1 MLSLADHEVAL
12 FGRAPLKA
20 AHRLHQLPLF
30 EDAALVDL
38 LDRMPR
44 QNLFALTMG
53 HDPARADQ
61 RRPASH
67 EGVSGRELLEAVKRG
82 RLWLNVTRVD
92 SCEPAYRKLLD
103 EVFAELSAKIPG
115 LRVDGRKATL
125 LISSPNA
132 QVYYHADAAPT
143 VLWHLRGSKRI
154 FLYPAN
160 DERFLSRH
168 DLEDIFAGVRTEYVP
183 WQPEFDAHAVF
194 YDLEPGELA
203 AWPQNAPHRVV
214 NHDSLNVSLSSEY
227 FTPQSRSRAR
237 LFNAN
242 RFLRKTLRLGDLP
255 LVRRL
260 TLGTDEGALSAAP
273 RIAAHR
279 LGKALRLDERNTRRH
294 VPVVRV
300 DPAAPSGV
308 SAILPELSVRCST
321 RLDEL
326 LPHRDALDA
335 LNAQSHVPD
344 AFATFAYYQNLLA
357 AAPATRLRFLT
368 AWEGERPVGYLA
380 LRQTE
385 EVFWGAPHSKLEFLA
400 ARDVD
405 APRLICRPGDEAR
418 CAAALYRH
426 LLSRDQEWSMLEL
439 RQQYPD
445 SPLLR
450 VPQSEAHRLRL
461 FESKENA
468 TIPLGQFGSLGA
480 FHKAC
485 SKKHRNNVSRAV
497 RQLLGK
503 GVLEHVFSDDPAAT
517 PALLE
522 LYATLER
529 RSWKDRAGSAVG
541 RSQERAA
548 LLRRLLAPHQP
559 MRISV
564 ELLLLDGIPVAGL
577 VNGAFGKT
585 LYALQIVHDESLA
598 DLSPGTVALLLG
610 VRRGIEGGFARYNLL
625 SGYSYYKAR
634 WLAEVQQS
642 QSVQIFRAGKA
653 HFWKA
658 LVGDVKRRV
667 LPPAA
672 PAAFNLVKRETAEAG
687 HEPISAAERAR
698 IAALLQAVP
707 RDRAVWLSAEDLQR
721 VMPFETRDGF
731 VRAGA

>member
-1 MLSLADHEVAL
+1 MLSLADDDVAL

-20 AHRLHQLPLF
+20 AHQLHQLPLF
-30 EDAALVDL
+30 DDAALIEL

-53 HDPARADQ
+53 EDPSRAEE

-67 EGVSGRELLEAVKRG
+67 EGVSGAELLEAVQRG

-92 SCEPAYRKLLD
+92 GYEPAYRALLD
-103 EVFAELSAKIPG
+103 QVFAELAAKIPG
-115 LRVDGRKATL
+115 LRIDGRKATL
-125 LISSPNA
+125 LISSPGA
-132 QVYYHADAAPT
+132 QVYYHADGAPT
-143 VLWHLRGSKRI
+143 VLWHLRGRKRI
-154 FLYPAN
+154 YLYPAD

-183 WQPEFDAHAVF
+183 YRPEFDAHAVVF
-194 YDLEPGELA
+194 DLEPGQLA

-214 NHDSLNVSLSSEY
+214 NAGSLNVSLSTEY
-227 FTPQSRSRAR
+227 FTPASRSRAR

-242 RFLRKTLRLGDLP
+242 RFLRKTLRLDGLGAG
-255 LVRRL
+255 RF
-260 TLGTDEGALSAAP
+260 LGTDPGALSAAP

-300 DPAAPSGV
+300 DPSAPGGV
-308 SAILPELSVRCST
+308 SAIPPELSVRCST
-321 RLDEL
+321 RLEEL
-326 LPHRDALDA
+326 MPVRDALDA
-335 LNAQSHVPD
+335 LNAQSRAPD
-344 AFATFAYYQNLLA
+344 AFATFGFYQSLLA
-357 AAPATRLRFLT
+357 AAPATQLRFLT

-380 LRQTE
+380 LRRTE
-385 EVFWGAPHSKLEFLA
+385 EVFWGAPHGRLEFLA

-405 APRLICRPGDEAR
+405 APRLICRPEDERR

-426 LLSRDQEWSMLEL
+426 LLSRDQDWSMLEL

-450 VPQSEAHRLRL
+450 VPESDAHRLRL

-468 TIPLGQFGSLGA
+468 TIPLARFSSLA
-480 FHKAC
+480 DFHKAC
-485 SKKHRNNVSRAV
+485 SKKHRNNVSRSV

-503 GVLEHVFSDDPAAT
+503 GVVEHVSSDDPAAT
-517 PALLE
+517 PLLLE

-529 RSWKDRAGSAVG
+529 RSWKDRAGAAIG

-548 LLRRLLAPHQP
+548 LLRRLLLPDQP
-559 MRISV
+559 LRISV
-564 ELLLLDGIPVAGL
+564 ELLLLDGAPVAGL

-585 LYALQIVHDESLA
+585 LYALQIVHDEALA
-598 DLSPGTVALLLG
+598 EMSPGTAALLLG
-610 VRRGIEGGFARYNLL
+610 VRRGLEGGFTAYNLL
-625 SGYSYYKAR
+625 SGFSYYKTR
-634 WLAEVQQS
+634 WLAELQPS
-642 QSVQIFRAGKA
+642 QSVQLFRAGKA

-658 LVGDVKRRV
+658 LLGDLKRRL
-667 LPPAA
+667 LPPAP
-672 PAAFNLVKRETAEAG
+672 PATFNLVKRETAELR
-687 HEPISAAERAR
+687 HEPLPESERAR

-707 RDRAVWLSAEDLQR
+707 RDRSVWLCADELQR
-721 VMPFETRDGF
+721 IMPFETREGL